1 MMRFLRLVL
10 GFTLAVSA
18 GPVMANNAIEWQVLD
33 LINQYRARGGCDPLV
48 MQSQLSA
55 AAQSHANAMAV
66 KNFFGHASKNGTK
79 FSSRIKAQGY
89 SGRKYAENIAA
100 GYASAEKVVSIWM
113 NSSGH
118 RVNIMNCAF
127 TETGIAVAYQEDDA
141 PLPGSDYAMR
151 YYWVQDF
158 AKPR

>member
-1 MMRFLRLVL
+1 MRVKSLIL
-10 GFTLAVSA
+10 GFSLAVAA
-18 GPVMANNAIEWQVLD
+18 GPLMANSALERQVLQ
-33 LINQYRARGGCDPLV
+33 LVNQYRADGGCNPLE

-55 AAQSHANAMAV
+55 AAQGHANAMAA
-66 KNFFGHASKNGTK
+66 KNFFGHASKNGAK

-89 SGRKYAENIAA
+89 RGHKYAENIAA
-100 GYASAEKVVSIWM
+100 GYGSAEKVVSIWM

-127 TETGIAVAYQEDDA
+127 TETGIAMAYQEDDA
-141 PLPGSDYAMR
+141 PLPGSDYPMR

-158 AKPR
+158 AKP

>member
-1 MMRFLRLVL
+1 MMRYL
-10 GFTLAVSA
+10 GLALGLALAVVT
-18 GPVMANNAIEWQVLD
+18 GPAVANQALERQVLE
-33 LINQYRARGGCDPLV
+33 LINQQRAQGGCDPLV
-48 MQSQLSA
+48 MQRQLSA
-55 AAQSHANAMAV
+55 AAQSHANAMAM

-89 SGRKYAENIAA
+89 RGRKYAENIAA

-127 TETGIAVAYQEDDA
+127 TETGIALAYQEDDA
-141 PLPGSDYAMR
+141 PLAGSDYPMR

-158 AKPR
+158 AKP

>member
-1 MMRFLRLVL
+1 MMRYLGWVL
-10 GFTLAVSA
+10 GLALAVVT
-18 GPVMANNAIEWQVLD
+18 GPAVANQALERQVLE
-33 LINQYRARGGCDPLV
+33 LINQQRAQGGCDPLV
-48 MQSQLSA
+48 MQRQLSA
-55 AAQSHANAMAV
+55 AAQSHANAMAM

-89 SGRKYAENIAA
+89 RGRKYAENIAA

-127 TETGIAVAYQEDDA
+127 TETGIALAYQEDDA
-141 PLPGSDYAMR
+141 PLAGSDYPMR

-158 AKPR
+158 ARP

>member
-1 MMRFLRLVL
+1 MRYL
-10 GFTLAVSA
+10 GLALGLALAVVT
-18 GPVMANNAIEWQVLD
+18 GPAVANQALERQVLE
-33 LINQYRARGGCDPLV
+33 LINQQRAQGGCDPLV
-48 MQSQLSA
+48 MQRQLSA
-55 AAQSHANAMAV
+55 AAQSHANAMAM

-89 SGRKYAENIAA
+89 RGRKYAENIAA

-127 TETGIAVAYQEDDA
+127 TETGIALAYQEDDA
-141 PLPGSDYAMR
+141 PLAGSDYPMR

-158 AKPR
+158 ARP

>member
-1 MMRFLRLVL
+1 MRYLGWVL
-10 GFTLAVSA
+10 GLALAVVT
-18 GPVMANNAIEWQVLD
+18 GPAVANQALERQVLE
-33 LINQYRARGGCDPLV
+33 LINQQRAQGGCDPLV
-48 MQSQLSA
+48 MQRQLSA
-55 AAQSHANAMAV
+55 AAQSHANAMAM

-89 SGRKYAENIAA
+89 RGRKYAENIAA

-127 TETGIAVAYQEDDA
+127 TETGIALAYQEDDA
-141 PLPGSDYAMR
+141 PLAGSDYPMR

-158 AKPR
+158 ARP

>member
-1 MMRFLRLVL
+1 MRYLGWVL
-10 GFTLAVSA
+10 GLALAVVT
-18 GPVMANNAIEWQVLD
+18 GPAVANQALERQVLE
-33 LINQYRARGGCDPLV
+33 LINQQRAQGGCDPLV
-48 MQSQLSA
+48 MQRQLSA
-55 AAQSHANAMAV
+55 AAQSHANAMAM
-66 KNFFGHASKNGTK
+66 KNFFGHASRNGTK

-89 SGRKYAENIAA
+89 RGRKYAENIAA

-127 TETGIAVAYQEDDA
+127 TETGIALAYQEDDA
-141 PLPGSDYAMR
+141 PLAGSDYPMR

-158 AKPR
+158 ARP

>member
-1 MMRFLRLVL
+1 MMRYLGLVL
-10 GFTLAVSA
+10 GLALVVVT
-18 GPVMANNAIEWQVLD
+18 GPAVANQALERQVLE
-33 LINQYRARGGCDPLV
+33 LINQQRAQGGCDPLV
-48 MQSQLSA
+48 MQRQLSA
-55 AAQSHANAMAV
+55 AAQSHANAMAM

-89 SGRKYAENIAA
+89 RGRKYAENIAA

-127 TETGIAVAYQEDDA
+127 TETGIALAYQEDDA
-141 PLPGSDYAMR
+141 PLAGSDYPMR

-158 AKPR
+158 ARP

>member
-1 MMRFLRLVL
+1 MMRYLGWVL
-10 GFTLAVSA
+10 GLALAVVT
-18 GPVMANNAIEWQVLD
+18 GPAVANQALERQVLE
-33 LINQYRARGGCDPLV
+33 LINQQRAQGGCDPLV
-48 MQSQLSA
+48 MQRQLSA
-55 AAQSHANAMAV
+55 AAQSHANAMAM
-66 KNFFGHASKNGTK
+66 KNFFGHASRNGTK

-89 SGRKYAENIAA
+89 RGRKYAENIAA

-127 TETGIAVAYQEDDA
+127 TETGIALAYQEDDA
-141 PLPGSDYAMR
+141 PLAGSDYPMR

-158 AKPR
+158 ARP

>member
-1 MMRFLRLVL
+1 MRYL
-10 GFTLAVSA
+10 GLALGLALAVVT
-18 GPVMANNAIEWQVLD
+18 GPAVANQALERQVLE
-33 LINQYRARGGCDPLV
+33 LINQQRAQGGCDPLV
-48 MQSQLSA
+48 MQRQLSA
-55 AAQSHANAMAV
+55 AAQSHANAMAM
-66 KNFFGHASKNGTK
+66 KNFFGHSSKNGTK

-89 SGRKYAENIAA
+89 RGRKYAENIAA

-127 TETGIAVAYQEDDA
+127 TETGIALAYQEDDA
-141 PLPGSDYAMR
+141 PLAGSDYPMR

-158 AKPR
+158 ARP

>member
-1 MMRFLRLVL
+1 MMRYL
-10 GFTLAVSA
+10 GLALGLALAVVT
-18 GPVMANNAIEWQVLD
+18 GPAVANQALERQVLE
-33 LINQYRARGGCDPLV
+33 LINQQRAQGGCDPLV
-48 MQSQLSA
+48 MQRQLSA
-55 AAQSHANAMAV
+55 AAQSHANAMAM

-89 SGRKYAENIAA
+89 RGRKYAENIAA

-127 TETGIAVAYQEDDA
+127 TETGIALAYQEDDA
-141 PLPGSDYAMR
+141 PLAGSDYPMR

-158 AKPR
+158 ARP